1 MPRCL
6 IIKSE
11 IKSFLHM
18 IKFVYFDVGGVVIK
32 DFSETNKWED
42 LKQELGIPSDKGQ
55 EFEDIYDLY
64 QDEINTNR
72 EIDSLLPIYKEKF
85 NIIIPNNYS
94 LLVDG
99 FVKRFEKNIDVWPII
114 KDIKRK
120 FKIGLLTNMY
130 PNMLMEIKKT
140 ELLPDIDFDQVID
153 SSIEKV
159 QKPYKAIY
167 ELAQI
172 RSGFKADEILFIDNS
187 KKHLDAAR
195 KFGWETFFYDSS
207 DYAESSKKLLEF
219 INGLSQVK

>member
-1 MPRCL
+1 
-6 IIKSE
+6 
-11 IKSFLHM
+11 M